1 MPNSYC
7 GPVIDPHH
15 HLWDIGS
22 GKHPLLD
29 PPATGVDANAP
40 LRRNYLID
48 DYLTDSRDQNV
59 VATVHVEAAWLD
71 ADCVGETRW
80 LDGLARR
87 AGVARRYVAHVALD
101 RPDAPELLARQAVF
115 PDVVGIRDILSWH
128 RDPARSFRAR
138 RDVMDD
144 PAWRRGLARLR
155 DHGLS
160 FDLMIFAGQLA
171 DAGRLAAA
179 FPDQQF
185 VLNHSGSPIDRE
197 ADAMVAWH
205 RGIAELASAGNVAIK
220 ISALTGYDP
229 DWTLASIRPLIL
241 HCIEAFGPER
251 TMFASDFPV
260 TSLHATYRETYAIYR
275 AVAAEFTAA
284 EQRALFHDTARRIY
298 RIPDVA

>member
-1 MPNSYC
+1 MPSSYS

-15 HLWDIGS
+15 HLWDLGLGRHS
-22 GKHPLLD
+22 WLD

-48 DYLTDSRDQNV
+48 DYLADARDQNV

-87 AGVARRYVAHVALD
+87 EGVARRYVAHVALD
-101 RPDAPELLARQAVF
+101 RPDAADLLARQSAF
-115 PDVVGIRDILSWH
+115 ADVVGIRDILSWH

-144 PAWRRGLARLR
+144 LAWRRGLAQLR

-171 DAGRLAAA
+171 DASRLAAA

-185 VLNHSGSPIDRE
+185 VLNHSGSPVDRD
-197 ADAMVAWH
+197 ADAMAAWH
-205 RGIAELASAGNVAIK
+205 RGIAELARADNVAIK

-229 DWTLASIRPLIL
+229 DWTLDSIRPLIL

-260 TSLHATYRETYAIYR
+260 TGLHATYPETYAIYR
-275 AVAAEFTAA
+275 AVAAEFTVA
-284 EQRALFHDTARRIY
+284 EQRALFHDTARRVY
-298 RIPDVA
+298 RILDVA

>member
-1 MPNSYC
+1 MPSPYT
-7 GPVIDPHH
+7 GPIIDPHH
-15 HLWDIGS
+15 HLWDLEL
-22 GKHPLLD
+22 GKHPWLASPVSGND
-29 PPATGVDANAP
+29 SNAR
-40 LRRNYLID
+40 LRRSYLID
-48 DYLTDSRDQNV
+48 DYLADSKGQNV

-80 LDGLARR
+80 LDGLAHRS
-87 AGVARRYVAHVALD
+87 GIARRYVAHVALD
-101 RPDAPELLARQAVF
+101 RPDAPELLAQQAAF

-144 PAWRRGLARLR
+144 PAWRRGLAQLR

-171 DAGRLAAA
+171 DASRLAAA

-185 VLNHSGSPIDRE
+185 VLNHSGSPVDRDAE
-197 ADAMVAWH
+197 AMAAWH
-205 RGIAELASAGNVAIK
+205 RGIAELAKAPNVAIK

-251 TMFASDFPV
+251 AMFASDFPV
-260 TSLHATYRETYAIYR
+260 TSLHATYSETYAIYR
-275 AVAAEFTAA
+275 AVAAGFTAA

-298 RIPDVA
+298 RIRGAA

>member
-1 MPNSYC
+1 MPSSYS
-7 GPVIDPHH
+7 GPIIDPHH
-15 HLWDIGS
+15 HLWDLELGR
-22 GKHPLLD
+22 HPWLD
-29 PPATGVDANAP
+29 PPGTGVDANAP
-40 LRRNYLID
+40 LRRSYLID
-48 DYLTDSRDQNV
+48 DYLADSRDQNV

-80 LDGLARR
+80 LDGLAHR
-87 AGVARRYVAHVALD
+87 AGIARRYVAHVALD
-101 RPDAPELLARQAVF
+101 RPDAPELLAQQATF

-128 RDPARSFRAR
+128 RDPSRSFRAR

-144 PAWRRGLARLR
+144 PAWRRGLARLQS
-155 DHGLS
+155 HGLS
-160 FDLMIFAGQLA
+160 FDLMIFAGQLT
-171 DAGRLAAA
+171 DASRLAAA

-185 VLNHSGSPIDRE
+185 VLNHSGSPVDRD
-197 ADAMVAWH
+197 ADAMAAWH
-205 RGIAELASAGNVAIK
+205 RGIVELARADNVAIK

-241 HCIEAFGPER
+241 HCIDAFGPER

-298 RIPDVA
+298 RTPGPA

>member
-1 MPNSYC
+1 MPSPYT
-7 GPVIDPHH
+7 GPIIDPHH
-15 HLWDIGS
+15 HLWDLEL
-22 GKHPLLD
+22 GKHPWLA
-29 PPATGVDANAP
+29 PPVAGTDSNAR
-40 LRRNYLID
+40 LRRSYMID
-48 DYLTDSRDQNV
+48 DYLADSKDQNV

-101 RPDAPELLARQAVF
+101 RPDAPELLAQQAAF

-144 PAWRRGLARLR
+144 PAWRRGLAQLR
-155 DHGLS
+155 NHRLS
-160 FDLMIFAGQLA
+160 FDLMIFAGQLT
-171 DAGRLAAA
+171 DAIRLAAA

-185 VLNHSGSPIDRE
+185 VLNHSGSPVDRDI
-197 ADAMVAWH
+197 DAMAAWR
-205 RGIAELASAGNVAIK
+205 RGIAELATAPNVAIK

-241 HCIEAFGPER
+241 HCVEAFGPER

-260 TSLHATYRETYAIYR
+260 TSLHATYSETYAIYR

-298 RIPDVA
+298 RIPSVA